1 MSYFNIKVCGLTRH
15 ADAKLSADLG
25 ANMLGMIF
33 YKKSPRFITQKQAS
47 EIIKVVPHTVHK
59 VGVFVD
65 TKIDQILKIAHKL
78 DLDFI
83 QFQGDYIVPDILKAK
98 SLGFKTIQVFHINSK
113 KDYDNVYK
121 SKADLVLL
129 DNKTTALPGGT
140 GERFD
145 WGIKPPRRIKNLMLA
160 GGINNRNVKEGVKL
174 FSPLVVDV
182 CSSVEKTQGVKSAK
196 KLKEYFRI
204 CNRLRYEK

>member
-83 QFQGDYIVPDILKAK
+83 QFQGDYIVPDFLKAK